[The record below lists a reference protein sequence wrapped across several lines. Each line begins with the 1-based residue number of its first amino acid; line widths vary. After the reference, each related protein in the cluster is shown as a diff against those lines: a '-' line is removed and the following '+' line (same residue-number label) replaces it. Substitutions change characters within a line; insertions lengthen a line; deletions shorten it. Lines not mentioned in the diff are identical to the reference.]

1 MKTHLL
7 VVLVLLLG
15 AACSASLDNRKGAPS
30 SDDGFRLSER
40 QVKLKFPD
48 EDMAAKYK
56 AAKASP
62 NSFEAVSTYG
72 RAVTLFCLASLVDTS
87 CTSCED
93 DLPTYRPRSELN
105 TNYWPIIEDVLPM
118 LEPFLN
124 DKELDEEHTELVV
137 EVKGRLLW
145 LAGRSLDE
153 QILIDSYALAH
164 PKAVTVVKRRLE
176 LLRESG
182 DVSLSESQCSRSRA
196 RMKAAPESARVDLL
210 ASCVALHPNNSRAR
224 SDITDYA
231 SYLPNLAGD
240 EDTLYRTNLEQR
252 CVEKV
257 GDAASRCAEACA
269 CENKSAGKP
278 ASATCR
284 RECSACR
291 KENAKHLQVCRNLGP
306 PAAPRSARAT
316 HRLAQ

>member
-1 MKTHLL
+1 VKTHLL
-7 VVLVLLLG
+7 VVLVLVLS
-15 AACSASLDNRKGAPS
+15 AACSASLDNRKGAAS
-30 SDDGFRLSER
+30 SDDGFRSSER
-40 QVKLKFPD
+40 QGKLKFPD

-72 RAVTLFCLASLVDTS
+72 RAVALFCLASLVDTS

-93 DLPTYRPRSELN
+93 ALPTYRPRSELN

-124 DKELDEEHTELVV
+124 DKGLDEEHIELVV

-153 QILIDSYALAH
+153 QTLIDSYALAH
-164 PKAVTVVKRRLE
+164 PKAVLVVKRRLE

-196 RMKAAPESARVDLL
+196 RMKTAPESARVDLL
-210 ASCVALHPNNSRAR
+210 TSCVALHPDNSHAR

-231 SYLPNLAGD
+231 NYLPNLAGD
-240 EDTLYRTNLEQR
+240 EDTLYRTYLAQR

-257 GDAASRCAEACA
+257 GDADSRCAEACA
-269 CENKSAGKP
+269 CENKSAGKS

-284 RECSACR
+284 RKCSACR
-291 KENAKHLQVCRNLGP
+291 KENAKYLQVCRDLGP
-306 PAAPRSARAT
+306 PAAPRPARVA